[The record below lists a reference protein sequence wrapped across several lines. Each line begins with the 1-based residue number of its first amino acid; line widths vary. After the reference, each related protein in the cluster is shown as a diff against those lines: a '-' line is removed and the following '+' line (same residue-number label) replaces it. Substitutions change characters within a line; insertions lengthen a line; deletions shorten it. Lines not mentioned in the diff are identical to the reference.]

1 MQTLK
6 SNQIRGN
13 WATLLLPINS
23 DESIDFSRLSEELDI
38 LVSIKP
44 DGIYSN
50 GTAGE
55 FYNITEDEFDRISEL
70 LAMKCESAGV
80 PFQIGVSH
88 MSPLISLERLKRS
101 VHLKPS
107 AVQVIL
113 PDWFKPTDEEAIVF
127 LTKMAET
134 AGDIGLVLYN
144 PPHAKRNLSPA
155 ELLKL
160 QQAVPSIVGIKV
172 PSGDANWYEEM
183 KPVAERI
190 SVFIPGHFQATAYQK
205 GIGHG
210 AYSNMACLNPKA
222 SQIWSD
228 SMKTDLESAL
238 ELESRI
244 LKFFAAHIT
253 SFITEQKYA
262 NQAVDK
268 LLAAIGG
275 WAPVGTRLRWP
286 YRWVP
291 ESEAERL
298 RPLAKDFLPEFFIQI

>member
-1 MQTLK
+1 MHPLK

-13 WATLLLPINS
+13 WATLLLPINQ

-38 LVSIKP
+38 LVSVKP

-55 FYNITEDEFDRISEL
+55 FYNITEAEFDQVNAM
-70 LAMKCESAGV
+70 LATKCEQGEV

-88 MSPLISLERLKRS
+88 MSPIISLERLKRS
-101 VHLKPS
+101 VQYKPS
-107 AVQVIL
+107 AVQVVL
-113 PDWFKPTDEEAIVF
+113 PDWFKPTDEEVIAY
-127 LTKMAET
+127 LNKMAET

-155 ELLKL
+155 EILKL
-160 QQAVPSIVGIKV
+160 QQAVPAIVGIKV
-172 PSGDANWYEEM
+172 PSGDERWFEEM
-183 KPVAERI
+183 KPVAENI

-205 GIGHG
+205 GVGHG
-210 AYSNMACLNPKA
+210 AYSNVACLNPKA

-228 SMKTDLESAL
+228 CMQTNLVAAL
-238 ELESRI
+238 ELESR
-244 LKFFAAHIT
+244 LLQFFAAHIT

-275 WAPVGTRLRWP
+275 WASVGTRLRWP
-286 YRWVP
+286 YRYIP
-291 ESEAERL
+291 ESEADRL
-298 RPLAKDFLPEFFIQI
+298 RPIAKEYLPEFFIEM